1 LNTPQYDTAILVIA
15 HATDKQHRFRTFS
28 EEQGPDVNMQVAELL
43 LQHTLFV
50 AKGSGIPVVVMSPEQ
65 QVGSNFGERLAN
77 AFQEV
82 YLMGYQRVIGIGADC
97 IELTSTDLL
106 LAQQALGTGRMVL
119 GPGTNGGAYLVGLHI
134 DSFDPEALAM
144 LNWQTDELLNE
155 LVLYGYR
162 MQASMGNL
170 TVLGEKTDAGN
181 GADISRQL
189 NILPVYHHL
198 HRQLNAL
205 LSEQEA
211 LASCYPG
218 EE

>member
-1 LNTPQYDTAILVIA
+1 MDTTQYDTVILLFAQTPEQQVRY
-15 HATDKQHRFRTFS
+15 KTFT
-28 EEQGPDVNMQVAELL
+28 EEQGPELNQQAADLL

-50 AKGSGIPVVVMSPEQ
+50 AKGTGIPLVVIYPERQ
-65 QVGSNFGERLAN
+65 EGSNFGERLAN

-82 YLMGYQRVIGIGADC
+82 YSMGYQRVICIGADC
-97 IELTSTDLL
+97 VDLTSADLL
-106 LAQQALGTGRMVL
+106 LAQAALSTGRMVV
-119 GPGTNGGAYLVGLHI
+119 GPGTKGGAYLVGLHI

-170 TVLGEKTDAGN
+170 TVLDEKSEAG
-181 GADISRQL
+181 GADDLSHQL

-198 HRQLNAL
+198 HRQLSAIL
-205 LSEQEA
+205 D
-211 LASCYPG
+211 
-218 EE
+218 

>member
-1 LNTPQYDTAILVIA
+1 MN
-15 HATDKQHRFRTFS
+15 R
-28 EEQGPDVNMQVAELL
+28 QVADLL

-50 AKGSGIPVVVMSPEQ
+50 AKGSGIPVVVIRPEQ
-65 QVGSNFGERLAN
+65 QEGSSFGERLAN
-77 AFQEV
+77 AFQEAFS
-82 YLMGYQRVIGIGADC
+82 MGYQRVIGIGADC
-97 IELTSTDLL
+97 VELTAADLL
-106 LAQQALGTGRMVL
+106 LAQHALDKGRMVL
-119 GPGTNGGAYLVGLHI
+119 GPGTSGGAYLVGLHI

-170 TVLGEKTDAGN
+170 TVLDEKTDASS

-198 HRQLNAL
+198 HRQLSAI
-205 LSEQEA
+205 LSEQEQEA
-211 LASCYPG
+211 LVSCYLSG
-218 EE
+218 K

>member
-1 LNTPQYDTAILVIA
+1 MDTTQYDTVILLFAQTPEQQVRY
-15 HATDKQHRFRTFS
+15 KTFT
-28 EEQGPDVNMQVAELL
+28 EEQGPELNQQAADLL

-50 AKGSGIPVVVMSPEQ
+50 AKGTGIPLVVIYPERQ
-65 QVGSNFGERLAN
+65 EGSNFGERLAN

-82 YLMGYQRVIGIGADC
+82 YSMGYQRVICIGADC
-97 IELTSTDLL
+97 VDLTSADLL
-106 LAQQALGTGRMVL
+106 LAQAALSTGRMVV
-119 GPGTNGGAYLVGLHI
+119 GPGTKGGAYLVGLHI

-170 TVLGEKTDAGN
+170 TVLDEKSEAGS
-181 GADISRQL
+181 ADDLSHQL

-198 HRQLNAL
+198 HRQLSAIL
-205 LSEQEA
+205 D
-211 LASCYPG
+211 
-218 EE
+218 

>member
-1 LNTPQYDTAILVIA
+1 MPEQQIRFKTFTEEHGPELN
-15 HATDKQHRFRTFS
+15 KQAA
-28 EEQGPDVNMQVAELL
+28 DLL

-50 AKGSGIPVVVMSPEQ
+50 AKGSGIPLVVIYPERQ
-65 QVGSNFGERLAN
+65 EGSNFGERLAN

-82 YLMGYQRVIGIGADC
+82 YSMGYQRVICIGADC
-97 IELTSTDLL
+97 VDLTPADLL
-106 LAQQALGTGRMVL
+106 LAQDALSKGRMVV

-134 DSFDPEALAM
+134 DCFDPEALAM

-170 TVLGEKTDAGN
+170 TVLDEKTEAGS
-181 GADISRQL
+181 GADLSRQL

-198 HRQLNAL
+198 HRQLSAI
-205 LSEQEA
+205 LS
-211 LASCYPG
+211 
-218 EE
+218 

>member
-1 LNTPQYDTAILVIA
+1 
-15 HATDKQHRFRTFS
+15 
-28 EEQGPDVNMQVAELL
+28 
-43 LQHTLFV
+43 
-50 AKGSGIPVVVMSPEQ
+50 
-65 QVGSNFGERLAN
+65 
-77 AFQEV
+77 
-82 YLMGYQRVIGIGADC
+82 
-97 IELTSTDLL
+97 
-106 LAQQALGTGRMVL
+106 
-119 GPGTNGGAYLVGLHI
+119 
-134 DSFDPEALAM
+134 
-144 LNWQTDELLNE
+144 

>member
-1 LNTPQYDTAILVIA
+1 MNTPQNDTVILLFAQTPEQQVRY
-15 HATDKQHRFRTFS
+15 KTFT
-28 EEQGPDVNMQVAELL
+28 EEQGPELNQQAADLL

-50 AKGSGIPVVVMSPEQ
+50 AKGSGIPLVVIYPERQ
-65 QVGSNFGERLAN
+65 EGSNFGERLAN

-82 YLMGYQRVIGIGADC
+82 YSMGYQRVICIGADC
-97 IELTSTDLL
+97 VDLNPTDLL
-106 LAQQALGTGRMVL
+106 LAQEALSTGRMVV
-119 GPGTNGGAYLVGLHI
+119 GPGTKGGAYLVGLHI

-170 TVLGEKTDAGN
+170 TVLDEKTEAGS
-181 GADISRQL
+181 GADLSLQL

-198 HRQLNAL
+198 HRQLSAI
-205 LSEQEA
+205 LS
-211 LASCYPG
+211 
-218 EE
+218 